1 MQCKVYGGWNLF
13 KLHKKKRRRFS
24 VVALKKIV
32 FDKLLAW
39 HPSMASVAQGSGH
52 ESRHSTAP

>member
-1 MQCKVYGGWNLF
+1 MQSLQRMESVQIAQKEKATF
-13 KLHKKKRRRFS
+13 FSRR
-24 VVALKKIV
+24 LKKIV

-39 HPSMASVAQGSGH
+39 YPSRASVAQGSGH